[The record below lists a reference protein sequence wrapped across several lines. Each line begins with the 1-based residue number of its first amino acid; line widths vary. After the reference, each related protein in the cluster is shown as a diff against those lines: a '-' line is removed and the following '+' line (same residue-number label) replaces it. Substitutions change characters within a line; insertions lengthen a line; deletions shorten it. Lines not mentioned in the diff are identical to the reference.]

1 MPLNELLKVYLKVN
15 KEYIGHQYFNEIKCF
30 LIQCNILYYST

>member
-15 KEYIGHQYFNEIKCF
+15 KEYIGHQYFNEINMF
-30 LIQCNILYYST
+30 FDTM